1 MTRRTRFITVGA
13 VVGAAIA
20 AWAWHGAQAAIAA
33 GENAAGVG
41 FGLSHGLFFISLPW
55 SILVW
60 AILIVIS
67 MITGADGP
75 AFLAPAFYAMP
86 VVAGA
91 GWGWLASY
99 VGRRRARRAPAG
111 RAA

>member
-1 MTRRTRFITVGA
+1 MTRRDRFVTAGA
-13 VVGAAIA
+13 FVGAAIA
-20 AWAWHGAQAAIAA
+20 AWAWHAGRAALAA

-60 AILIVIS
+60 AAMVAIAA
-67 MITGADGP
+67 ITGADGP
-75 AFLAPAFYAMP
+75 AFLAPFFYAMP

-91 GWGWLASY
+91 GWGWLASFI
-99 VGRRRARRAPAG
+99 RRRARPASVDP
-111 RAA
+111 AA